1 MLTEA
6 ELLQYI
12 YQTTEMGRDG
22 IQSVLPHAEDE
33 TFHQA
38 LEQQLTEYEKLY
50 GATGKMLRERG
61 QEPKGLN
68 PMVKASSEMMSA
80 MKTMADHSTSKIAEM
95 MIQGNTMGMT
105 KSLKHL
111 HDYHGKDER
120 VRDLANKLLKTEE
133 ANIQQMKK
141 FLSLLKGGVELAALL
156 RLLSQNRNISVIMG
170 ETGFLSSRQGGGG
183 YGRGG
188 AEPGVPHR
196 GRRLS
201 GGSHRPLWTG
211 PAAVLPS
218 YPV

>member
-1 MLTEA
+1 
-6 ELLQYI
+6 
-12 YQTTEMGRDG
+12 
-22 IQSVLPHAEDE
+22 SVLPHAEDE

-141 FLSLLKGGVELAALL
+141 FL
-156 RLLSQNRNISVIMG
+156 
-170 ETGFLSSRQGGGG
+170 
-183 YGRGG
+183 
-188 AEPGVPHR
+188 
-196 GRRLS
+196 
-201 GGSHRPLWTG
+201 
-211 PAAVLPS
+211 
-218 YPV
+218 

>member
-61 QEPKGLN
+61 QE

-141 FLSLLKGGVELAALL
+141 SPQGRRRIGAAL
-156 RLLSQNRNISVIMG
+156 SCACCHKNRNISVIMG
-170 ETGFLSSRQGGGG
+170 ENRFSIQQT
-183 YGRGG
+183 
-188 AEPGVPHR
+188 
-196 GRRLS
+196 RR
-201 GGSHRPLWTG
+201 RMLWTRR
-211 PAAVLPS
+211 S
-218 YPV
+218 

>member
-38 LEQQLTEYEKLY
+38 LEQQLTEYEK
-50 GATGKMLRERG
+50 
-61 QEPKGLN
+61 LN

-141 FLSLLKGGVELAALL
+141 FL
-156 RLLSQNRNISVIMG
+156 
-170 ETGFLSSRQGGGG
+170 
-183 YGRGG
+183 
-188 AEPGVPHR
+188 
-196 GRRLS
+196 
-201 GGSHRPLWTG
+201 
-211 PAAVLPS
+211 
-218 YPV
+218 

>member
-68 PMVKASSEMMSA
+68 PMVKASS
-80 MKTMADHSTSKIAEM
+80 TSKIAEM

-141 FLSLLKGGVELAALL
+141 FL
-156 RLLSQNRNISVIMG
+156 
-170 ETGFLSSRQGGGG
+170 
-183 YGRGG
+183 
-188 AEPGVPHR
+188 
-196 GRRLS
+196 
-201 GGSHRPLWTG
+201 
-211 PAAVLPS
+211 
-218 YPV
+218 